1 MAAKFF
7 ENLSKKEALVAVG
20 VTIAYLLWAYCFI
33 GIRNDHIAVAGIAI
47 ALYFISPTTRGIVLS
62 LIFFMLYWWV
72 YDSTRIYPNYL
83 FNPVHIKDI
92 YDLEKS
98 WFGIQEAGQLLTPN
112 EYFARHEHP
121 FLDVISGLFYL
132 CWIPVPLAYAV
143 WLYFNDKKLLLE
155 FSFAFFLTN
164 VFGII
169 VYYLYPAAAP
179 WYVELHGFEKN
190 FNIPGNEAAL
200 ANFDAFFGIDL
211 FHNMYAKNANV
222 FAAVPSLHSAFP
234 VITLYFGIKKRLKWM
249 NVVFF
254 IIMIGIWF
262 AAVYSRHHYIID
274 VVLGFLCAALSLV
287 VYEFLIKS
295 RLVQQFLERYLRLIS
310 RK

>member
-1 MAAKFF
+1 MGFKLFDK
-7 ENLSKKEALVAVG
+7 LSRKDAIIATGLTVAYV
-20 VTIAYLLWAYCFI
+20 LWAYFFI
-33 GIRNDHIAVAGIAI
+33 GLRNDHIGLAAVGLIGFLI
-47 ALYFISPTTRGIVLS
+47 TPTTRGIVLS
-62 LIFFMLYWWV
+62 LLFFMAYWFG

-98 WFGIQEAGQLLTPN
+98 WFGIMEAGQLLTPN
-112 EYFARHEHP
+112 EYFARHEHW

-132 CWIPVPLAYAV
+132 CWIPVPLAYAI
-143 WLYFNDKKLLLE
+143 WLFFNDKKLLLK
-155 FSFAFFLTN
+155 FSFTFFLVN
-164 VFGII
+164 VFGIA

-200 ANFDAFFGIDL
+200 SNFDEFFGIQL

-222 FAAVPSLHSAFP
+222 FAAVPSLHCAFP
-234 VITLYFGIKKRLKWM
+234 VITLYFGWKKRLKWASAA
-249 NVVFF
+249 FL
-254 IIMIGIWF
+254 IITLGIWF

-274 VVLGFLCAALSLV
+274 VFLGFLCAVMAIICFEMLM
-287 VYEFLIKS
+287 KS
-295 RLVQQFLERYLRLIS
+295 EKVQQFLERYVRLIS
-310 RK
+310 